1 MRLTMLSLF
10 PIVAALLGETQA
22 SSAQSAHSYSWSSK
36 SQTAGS
42 VACRFSSSTGAIA
55 SKAPTTERRPPR
67 RRFSLGAIVLNGT

>member
-36 SQTAGS
+36 SQSGGS

-55 SKAPTTERRPPR
+55 SKAPTPR
-67 RRFSLGAIVLNGT
+67 GARQGGGSASARSF